1 MNEPWDGSKGVE
13 YQYFK
18 KQIKKLRVR
27 NDMQKKWIKTQYCSE
42 PPQFDKCDLE
52 AQEKAKDIYSW
63 LRDYF
68 KGNEKAEKVLTKI
81 HKKVQRFRELM
92 IISNN
97 LSNNNKKVEKKRKRC
112 DINGK
117 KDKPKVARIRRSTCH
132 GT

>member
-27 NDMQKKWIKTQYCSE
+27 NDMQKKWIRTQSSCSE
-42 PPQFDKCDLE
+42 PPLFHKCDLE
-52 AQEKAKDIYSW
+52 AQKKAFKIHSW
-63 LRDYF
+63 LRAYF
-68 KGNEKAEKVLTKI
+68 RGNEKAKEVLTKI
-81 HKKVQRFRELM
+81 HKKVRRFTKLM

-97 LSNNNKKVEKKRKRC
+97 NEKKVEEKRKRC